1 MKKAGIY
8 VLSCIDG
15 STHTQSV
22 CDYSHWIANKIKAPL
37 KLLHTI
43 EHRDTPAVADLSGAI
58 GLGASED
65 LLNELAEAEKNHSR
79 LLIQKGNVML
89 QAAKQKALAAGVEQ
103 VEVRQKHGG
112 LAEALID
119 MEEQIRVL
127 VVGVAGE
134 EHDQDNAGVGAQ
146 LESTIRSLHKPIL
159 VVNRPF
165 SIPIKVMLAYNGSG
179 AANKALDMV
188 AASPLFKGIPCH
200 VVYVSDSEAQAQQVL
215 SPAVNKLQAAGI
227 EAVAVTLSDGAIEE
241 ALSAYQAQENI
252 DLTVMGAFSH
262 SRVRDFLMGSFTA
275 KMLAMTN
282 KPLLLLR

>member
-1 MKKAGIY
+1 MKKAGTY

-15 STHTQSV
+15 SRHTQSV
-22 CDYSHWIANKIKAPL
+22 CDYSHWIANKINAPL
-37 KLLHTI
+37 KLLHTV

-65 LLNELAEAEKNHSR
+65 LLNELAEAEKNPSR
-79 LLIQKGNVML
+79 FLIQKDNDML
-89 QAAKQKALAAGVEQ
+89 QPAKQNALAAGSEQ
-103 VEVRQKHGG
+103 VDVAQKHGG

-119 MEEQIRVL
+119 MEDQIRVL
-127 VVGVAGE
+127 VVGIAGE
-134 EHDQDNAGVGAQ
+134 EHDRDDAGVGAQ

-165 SIPIKVMLAYNGSG
+165 SIPIKIMLAYNGSA

-200 VVYVSDSEAQAQQVL
+200 VVYVSDSETQAQQIL
-215 SPAVNKLQAAGI
+215 APAVKKLEAAGI
-227 EAVAVTLSDGAIEE
+227 EALAVTLSDAHIEE
-241 ALSAYQAQENI
+241 ALSSYQAQENI
-252 DLTVMGAFSH
+252 DLTLMGAFSH